1 MSPWRAHLCH
11 HGGLICVTMVGS
23 FAFGSPGIG
32 QGRVTEN
39 LKGAP
44 IDEALL
50 VLDTEVVDMVSQL
63 VLGNHLCT
71 S

>member
-1 MSPWRAHLCH
+1 M
-11 HGGLICVTMVGS
+11 
-23 FAFGSPGIG
+23 
-32 QGRVTEN
+32 TEN

-50 VLDTEVVDMVSQL
+50 VLDTEVVDMVSL
-63 VLGNHLCT
+63 RFVVGKPHYFNPFIHDTITC